1 MPTNIYVT
9 EEELKKQEKIMKE
22 IAEENKG
29 KNLYYHIETYGCQMN
44 VHDSEKLAGMLEKMG
59 YKYTENLEQADVL
72 LFNTCAVREHA
83 EIRVLGRVS
92 QMKELKARNPN
103 LIIGVSGCMMQ
114 EKNVVEAIKEKYSYI
129 DIVFGTHNIYK
140 FPQLLWEALNSQD
153 IVIDIIEDTKN
164 VIEELPVKR
173 DSNLKAWV
181 NIIYGCNN
189 FCTYCIVPYTRGREK

>member
-1 MPTNIYVT
+1 MSTNIYVT
-9 EEELKKQEKIMKE
+9 KEELKKQEDIMKE
-22 IAEENKG
+22 IAEKNKG
-29 KNLYYHIETYGCQMN
+29 KDLYYHIETYGCQMN

-153 IVIDIIEDTKN
+153 IVIDVIEDTK
-164 VIEELPVKR
+164 K
-173 DSNLKAWV
+173 
-181 NIIYGCNN
+181 CN
-189 FCTYCIVPYTRGREK
+189 